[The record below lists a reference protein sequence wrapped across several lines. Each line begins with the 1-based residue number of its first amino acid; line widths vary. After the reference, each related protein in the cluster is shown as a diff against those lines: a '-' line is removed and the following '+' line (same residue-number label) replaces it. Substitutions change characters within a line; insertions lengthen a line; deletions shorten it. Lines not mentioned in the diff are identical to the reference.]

1 VQAALE
7 SVAMD
12 HPAIRPY
19 RAEDHPA
26 ILHGMH
32 DLQDHERALHPSRRP
47 ATAVA
52 EAYLTRLLQRVAERL
67 GALFVAESAGAAIG
81 FIACYVKDT
90 ESLIETAAFSRYG
103 YVSDFHVAAEWRGRG
118 VAQRLLA
125 AAEDHLARHEVARLR
140 IGVLAANSAAQRAYT
155 RYGVAPYENGLEKP
169 IASPLPP

>member
-26 ILHGMH
+26 ILRATH

-47 ATAVA
+47 AAAVA

-90 ESLIETAAFSRYG
+90 ESLIVTAAFSRYG
-103 YVSDFHVAAEWRGRG
+103 YVSDLHVAAEWRGRG
-118 VAQRLLA
+118 VAQRLSRGGGGSPRA
-125 AAEDHLARHEVARLR
+125 ARGGPVAHRRPRGQFSGTARLCKIR
-140 IGVLAANSAAQRAYT
+140 LRA
-155 RYGVAPYENGLEKP
+155 L
-169 IASPLPP
+169 